1 MTVTETKNRSMK
13 GTVEKASMAKGGPD
27 EELLEL
33 NLPMVSLQVHRPHM
47 HVPHMDTS
55 WAERMMRTGRAAIP
69 PPEQLVYYGGLGV
82 LAVLGAVEWPIAA
95 AIGVGTMIA
104 SRAAG
109 GAKMAK
115 PMAKPAAKPAP
126 PAKTPARPTARAK
139 AATRRVRKTA

>member
-1 MTVTETKNRSMK
+1 MTVTETKNPSMK

-55 WAERMMRTGRAAIP
+55 WAARAMRTTRSAMP

-115 PMAKPAAKPAP
+115 PAAKQAP
-126 PAKTPARPTARAK
+126 PAKTPARPTARPTARAK
-139 AATRRVRKTA
+139 ASTRRVRKTA